1 MGSWGN
7 IGLLLAGALAG
18 LINTLA
24 GGGPV
29 LTLMALTLFGLDPRL
44 ANLTSTMAL
53 MPGQL
58 LTSNGVWRRDAGA
71 VRLTALLAAVAVI
84 GGAAGAWLLIATPP
98 QQFGRIVPWLVLFAT
113 AAYAFAPQPPKDAS
127 AGQAAVR
134 LPRAFVL
141 ALIPLSIYGGFFGGG
156 NSFLLLAALGFAA
169 VTGKLANT
177 TKNAFV
183 GLINGAAATVFIF
196 AGSVAWAAA
205 VPLAI
210 GNIAGSLVALK
221 FLDRVSAGS
230 LRWIVIASGL
240 GLAAMLLL
248 RS

>member
-1 MGSWGN
+1 M
-7 IGLLLAGALAG
+7 
-18 LINTLA
+18 
-24 GGGPV
+24 

-44 ANLTSTMAL
+44 ANLTSTVAL

-58 LTSNGVWRRDAGA
+58 LTSTGVWRRDAGA
-71 VRLTALLAAVAVI
+71 VRLTGLLVATAVI
-84 GGAAGAWLLIATPP
+84 GGAAGAWLLITTPP

-113 AAYAFAPQPPKDAS
+113 VAYAFAPQQRKD
-127 AGQAAVR
+127 GTAAQTAVK
-134 LPRAFVL
+134 LPRGFVL
-141 ALIPLSIYGGFFGGG
+141 GLIPLSIYGGFFGGG

-183 GLINGAAATVFIF
+183 GLINGAAAAVFVCS
-196 AGSVAWAAA
+196 GSVAWAAA

-221 FLDRVSAGS
+221 LLDRVSAGS
-230 LRWIVIASGL
+230 LRWFVIACGL
-240 GLAAMLLL
+240 GLAAVLLV

>member
-1 MGSWGN
+1 MGSWGSV
-7 IGLLLAGALAG
+7 GLFFAGVIAG

-44 ANLTSTMAL
+44 ANLTSTVAL

-58 LTSNGVWRRDAGA
+58 LTSNSVWRRDLGA
-71 VRLTALLAAVAVI
+71 VRLTVLLVATAII

-113 AAYAFAPQPPKDAS
+113 VAYAFAPQQRKANS
-127 AGQAAVR
+127 ANQTPVR
-134 LPRAFVL
+134 LPGAFVL
-141 ALIPLSIYGGFFGGG
+141 GLIPLSVYGGFFGGG
-156 NSFLLLAALGFAA
+156 NSFLLLAGLGFVA

-183 GLINGAAATVFIF
+183 GLINGAAAAVFVCF
-196 AGSVAWAAA
+196 GSVAWAAA
-205 VPLAI
+205 VPLAL

-221 FLDRVSAGS
+221 FLDRVSASS
-230 LRWIVIASGL
+230 LRWFVIACGL
-240 GLAAMLLL
+240 GLAGVLLV